1 MHGRA
6 SSDHARATWALA
18 FSACTNGASVH
29 TKGQGGS
36 TEEHNKTEGD
46 TAAGHQVGITHA
58 CAARGRGRAGEPQ
71 RVSNGMRRL
80 LLSSCEASSS
90 VVGSITTG
98 RAHLLLLM
106 PPFLEVPV
114 RTGRQS

>member
-1 MHGRA
+1 MG
-6 SSDHARATWALA
+6 LA
-18 FSACTNGASVH
+18 CSVH

-46 TAAGHQVGITHA
+46 TAVGHQVGITHA

-98 RAHLLLLM
+98 RAHHSL
-106 PPFLEVPV
+106 FV
-114 RTGRQS
+114 RTCAALVVRHSMCC